1 VTLRVGRDLPSLR
14 RAATRSAILETLPET
29 QKRDFRVVHYAI
41 EARRLLFLVE
51 AGSRVALTSGCQ
63 GLSVRVARALNRVL
77 DRSGRFFSDRYESQ
91 ALATPADVAATLA
104 LFSGSEAFSS
114 LGAGPIVPPKT
125 NLLVSAPRRGAA
137 R

>member
-1 VTLRVGRDLPSLR
+1 MPSKRKTPAVSTNSWGGRRAGAGRKPNGPIAGVSHGPRPPHDKRYPVLVTLRVGRDLPSLR

-77 DRSGRFFSDRYESQ
+77 
-91 ALATPADVAATLA
+91 
-104 LFSGSEAFSS
+104 
-114 LGAGPIVPPKT
+114 
-125 NLLVSAPRRGAA
+125 
-137 R
+137 